1 MGNHFRANAGVTD
14 VERIDFLVE
23 LGYEGLYEAEWHMTH
38 TGYLYKYFMSPKGD
52 VRDHGIDH
60 FDDYRAH
67 KLHRASPSSFLKGFY
82 KGYKSH
88 EV

>member
-1 MGNHFRANAGVTD
+1 
-14 VERIDFLVE
+14 
-23 LGYEGLYEAEWHMTH
+23 
-38 TGYLYKYFMSPKGD
+38 MSPKGD